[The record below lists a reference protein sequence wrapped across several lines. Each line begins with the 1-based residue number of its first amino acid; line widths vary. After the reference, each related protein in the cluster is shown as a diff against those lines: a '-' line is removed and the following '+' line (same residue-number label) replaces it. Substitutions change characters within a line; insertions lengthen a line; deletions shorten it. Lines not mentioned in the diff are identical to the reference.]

1 MAEMD
6 GPNPAIERGVA
17 SVPSRIGFGPVQ
29 VSDGV
34 HTVGGGLRPATDSRR
49 WNGVCEPG
57 SVPPSRRR
65 RAVPVLVT
73 GAPAAPSSPQF
84 QGARMATRQTL
95 PVLPLRGTVI
105 FPGITAPIAAGRP
118 ATLRAIEAALKGDRL
133 VFAVAQRDNADEPTP
148 DILYSMGVVARI
160 GQIQRGLGG
169 VQLLLQ
175 GEARATAL
183 QFSENDGYFSATI
196 LPSEEMPP
204 LDENDPVFEAL
215 HKETRERAAEL
226 GERRGLPEEVVHQ
239 VLDNVTEPGR
249 FADLVAGYIDLT
261 VAEKQ
266 GLLETLSVEERLRRV
281 LVLVQRQI
289 GMLEAQ
295 DEIKSAVQ
303 EELGERQREMYLREQ
318 LKAIQK
324 ELGDE
329 DQSKEVEELREKLG
343 KLPLPKEA
351 RAEVER
357 ELGRLERAGRESMEA
372 QVIRTYLEWIA
383 ELPWGERSDDNLDL
397 PHATEVLDE
406 DHYGL
411 QDVKDRVLEFLAV
424 RQLRAR
430 QLADEM
436 EKTGE
441 VPAAR
446 LRVDSDDANP
456 ALGSEDGDRQI
467 TDTREAKARAMARG
481 PILLFIGP
489 PGVGKTS
496 IAKSIAR
503 ALGREYVRVALG
515 GARDEAD
522 IRGHRRT
529 YVGAMPGRII
539 QGMKQA
545 GTKNPVFLLDEVDKL
560 GTSFQGDPASALLE
574 VLDPAQND
582 SFTDHYLGIPF
593 DLSEVLFIATA
604 NFIQNIPGPLLDR
617 MEVVEFSG
625 YTEREKAEIAKKYLI
640 PRQLEESGLGNR
652 GLTISDDAVMSVVSR
667 YTRESGVRQ
676 LERQLGA
683 VARKIA
689 RRVASGDS
697 SILDDHVV
705 DVDEVRDL
713 LGRPRVHPERA
724 QEANEVGMATGMYY
738 TPMGGDIMFVEA
750 SVRRFYGGQPA
761 GEAPSGPGG
770 PVSLILTGQLGD
782 VMKESARAAFTF
794 ATNNASRL
802 GIPRDRLGAIEAHI
816 HVPAGA
822 IPKDGPSAGIAIAT
836 ALVSEMSDRPVRRDV
851 AMTGEITLR
860 GRVLPIGGVKEK
872 VLGAHRAGIK
882 DVIIPKAN
890 EADLED
896 VPEEVREQL
905 TFHPVE
911 TLEEVL
917 AIALLPA
924 EAAEPREEKLEAVGA

>member
-1 MAEMD
+1 M
-6 GPNPAIERGVA
+6 P
-17 SVPSRIGFGPVQ
+17 
-29 VSDGV
+29 
-34 HTVGGGLRPATDSRR
+34 
-49 WNGVCEPG
+49 WNGVCAVTPG
-57 SVPPSRRR
+57 PPDAGRSSEQ
-65 RAVPVLVT
+65 VL
-73 GAPAAPSSPQF
+73 
-84 QGARMATRQTL
+84 RMAQRQTL

-105 FPGITAPIAAGRP
+105 FPGLTAPIAAGRP
-118 ATLRAIEAALKGDRL
+118 GTLRAIEAALKSDRL
-133 VFAVAQRDNADEPTP
+133 VFAVAQRDNTDEPTP
-148 DILYSMGVVARI
+148 DILYSMGVIARI

-175 GEARATAL
+175 GEQRATAL
-183 QFSENDGYFSATI
+183 QYSTSEGYLTAVVMST
-196 LPSEEMPP
+196 EEMTP
-204 LDENDPVFEAL
+204 LNDHDPAFEAL
-215 HKETRERAAEL
+215 HKEIRERAAEL

-239 VLDNVTEPGR
+239 VLDSVTEPGR
-249 FADLVAGYIDLT
+249 FADLVAGYIELP

-281 LVLVQRQI
+281 LVHVQRQI
-289 GMLEAQ
+289 GLLEAQ
-295 DEIKSAVQ
+295 EEIKSQVQ

-324 ELGDE
+324 ELGDD
-329 DQSKEVEELREKLG
+329 DQAKEVSELRDKLT
-343 KLPLPKEA
+343 KLNLPKEA

-357 ELGRLERAGRESMEA
+357 ELGRLERSGRESMEA

-383 ELPWGERSDDNLDL
+383 ELPWNTRSDDHLDL
-397 PHATEVLDE
+397 RRATDVLDE

-424 RQLRAR
+424 RQLRAL
-430 QLADEM
+430 QLAEEV

-441 VPAAR
+441 LPASKIKAAKE
-446 LRVDSDDANP
+446 DATP
-456 ALGSEDGDRQI
+456 ALNVVDDDDRTI
-467 TDTREAKARAMARG
+467 TDAKEAKARAMAKG
-481 PILLFIGP
+481 PILLFVGP

-560 GTSFQGDPASALLE
+560 GVSFQGDPSSALLE

-582 SFTDHYLGIPF
+582 SFTDHYLGVPF

-617 MEVVEFSG
+617 METVDFAG

-640 PRQLEESGLGNR
+640 PRQLEDAGLADKNVSF
-652 GLTISDDAVMSVVSR
+652 TDDAVMSVVSN

-676 LERQLGA
+676 LERQIGA
-683 VARKIA
+683 VARKVA
-689 RRVASGDS
+689 RRIAAGDS
-697 SILDDHVV
+697 GVIDDGKI
-705 DVDEVRDL
+705 DANEVREL
-713 LGRPRVHPERA
+713 LGRPKVHPERA
-724 QEANEVGMATGMYY
+724 AETNEVGIATGMYY
-738 TPMGGDIMFVEA
+738 TPVGGDIMFVEA
-750 SVRRFYGGQPA
+750 SIRRYYGG
-761 GEAPSGPGG
+761 APNVDQSMQVGPGG
-770 PVSLILTGQLGD
+770 AVSLILTGQLGD
-782 VMKESARAAFTF
+782 VMKESARAAFTY
-794 ATNNASRL
+794 ATNNAAKL
-802 GIPRDRLGAIEAHI
+802 GIPKDRLGAIEAHI

-860 GRVLPIGGVKEK
+860 GRVLPIGGLKEK

-882 DVIIPKAN
+882 VIVLPKEN
-890 EADLED
+890 EADIED
-896 VPEEVREQL
+896 IPEEVRSQL
-905 TFHPVE
+905 SFHPVE

-917 AIALLPA
+917 KIALVPEKDA
-924 EAAEPREEKLEAVGA
+924 EASEEKKEAMVAA

>member
-1 MAEMD
+1 MA
-6 GPNPAIERGVA
+6 
-17 SVPSRIGFGPVQ
+17 Q
-29 VSDGV
+29 
-34 HTVGGGLRPATDSRR
+34 
-49 WNGVCEPG
+49 
-57 SVPPSRRR
+57 
-65 RAVPVLVT
+65 
-73 GAPAAPSSPQF
+73 
-84 QGARMATRQTL
+84 RQTL

-105 FPGITAPIAAGRP
+105 FPGLTQPIAAGRP
-118 ATLRAIEAALKGDRL
+118 STLRAIEAALKGDRL
-133 VFAVAQRDNADEPTP
+133 VFAVAQRDNSEEPTA
-148 DILYSMGVVARI
+148 DILYSMGVIARI

-175 GEARATAL
+175 GEQRATAL
-183 QFSENDGYFSATI
+183 QYSTAEGYLSAVIVPAEEMNPQTENDAAFT
-196 LPSEEMPP
+196 
-204 LDENDPVFEAL
+204 AL
-215 HKETRERAAEL
+215 QKETRERAAEL

-239 VLDNVTEPGR
+239 VLDSVTEPGR
-249 FADLVAGYIDLT
+249 FADLVAGYIELP
-261 VAEKQ
+261 VPEKQ

-281 LVLVQRQI
+281 LVHVQRQV
-289 GMLEAQ
+289 GLLEAQ
-295 DEIKSAVQ
+295 EDIKSQVQ

-324 ELGDE
+324 ELGD
-329 DQSKEVEELREKLG
+329 DDSSKEITELRDKLA
-343 KLPLPKEA
+343 KLELSKEG

-383 ELPWGERSDDNLDL
+383 ELPWNKRSDDQLEL
-397 PHATEVLDE
+397 KHAETVLEE

-424 RQLRAR
+424 RQLRAQ
-430 QLADEM
+430 QLAEEV

-441 VPAAR
+441 VPAAK
-446 LRVDSDDANP
+446 LFADKDDATP
-456 ALGSEDGDRQI
+456 SLATSEAADRLI
-467 TDTREAKARAMARG
+467 TDKSEAKSRAMAKG

-503 ALGREYVRVALG
+503 SLGREYVRVALG

-529 YVGAMPGRII
+529 YVGAMPGRIV
-539 QGMKQA
+539 QGLKQA

-560 GTSFQGDPASALLE
+560 GTSYQGDPSSALLE

-582 SFTDHYLGIPF
+582 TFTDHYLGIPF

-604 NFIQNIPGPLLDR
+604 NFVQNIPGPLLDR
-617 MEVVEFSG
+617 MEVVDFAG
-625 YTEREKAEIAKKYLI
+625 YTEREKAGIATRYLL
-640 PRQLEESGLGNR
+640 PRQLEESGL
-652 GLTISDDAVMSVVSR
+652 SDKEITFTEDAIMSIVSS

-676 LERQLGA
+676 LERQIGA
-683 VARKIA
+683 VARKLARKIA
-689 RRVASGDS
+689 ASEDVK
-697 SILDDHVV
+697 HVV
-705 DVDEVRDL
+705 DAETVRDL
-713 LGRPRVHPERA
+713 LGRPRVHPEHA
-724 QEANEVGMATGMYY
+724 LPESEVGIATGMYY

-750 SVRRFYGGQPA
+750 SIRRYYGSREGD
-761 GEAPSGPGG
+761 GSAPMGPGG

-782 VMKESARAAFTF
+782 VMKESARAAFTY
-794 ATNNASRL
+794 ATNNAANL

-836 ALVSEMSDRPVRRDV
+836 ALVSEMADRPVRQDV

-860 GRVLPIGGVKEK
+860 GRVLPIGGLKEK

-882 DVIIPKAN
+882 TIIIPKGN
-890 EADLED
+890 EADIED
-896 VPEEVREQL
+896 VPEEVRKTLE
-905 TFHPVE
+905 FHPVE
-911 TLEEVL
+911 TLSEVL
-917 AIALLPA
+917 SIALVR
-924 EAAEPREEKLEAVGA
+924 AEPGEQARPLEMKEVA